1 MTSFLMSGIF
11 VKKVPK
17 YETIVETFHTMLV
30 SVILVGRFAY
40 FSGFVLVVSLE
51 FVSVRLFH
59 SRTT

>member
-1 MTSFLMSGIF
+1 M
-11 VKKVPK
+11 KKVPK
-17 YETIVETFHTMLV
+17 YETIVETFHPMLV
-30 SVILVGRFAY
+30 SIILVGRFAY